1 MVNMT
6 MAIPKELHKE
16 MKKHP
21 EIKWTE
27 VARQAIEKKAE
38 ELKREK
44 DDWRKYALKHAVETG
59 WSEAHEL
66 FEF

>member
-6 MAIPKELHKE
+6 MAIPKELHDI
-16 MKKHP
+16 MKKHA

-27 VARQAIEKKAE
+27 VARQAIKKKAE
-38 ELKREK
+38 LLEAEK
-44 DDWRKYALKHAVETG
+44 DPWRTYAYKRWAEEG
-59 WSEAHEL
+59 EDAHEL

>member
-6 MAIPKELHKE
+6 MAIPKEIHNI
-16 MKKHP
+16 MKKHA

-27 VARQAIEKKAE
+27 VARKAIEEKAKELE
-38 ELKREK
+38 EEK
-44 DDWRKYALKHAVETG
+44 MLWMKHAHEHAARRG

>member
-6 MAIPKELHKE
+6 MAIPEQLHKV
-16 MKKHP
+16 MKRHA

-27 VARQAIEKKAE
+27 VARQAIEKKARELE
-38 ELKREK
+38 EEK
-44 DDWRKYALKHAVETG
+44 VQWMKHGQEHAVKRG

>member
-6 MAIPKELHKE
+6 MAIPEQLHKI

-27 VARQAIEKKAE
+27 IARQAIEEKAKLLE
-38 ELKREK
+38 REK
-44 DDWRKYALKHAVETG
+44 DPWKLYAYRRWAEEG
-59 WSEAHEL
+59 EDAHEL

>member
-1 MVNMT
+1 
-6 MAIPKELHKE
+6 MAVPKELHDI
-16 MKKHP
+16 MKKHS

-27 VARQAIEKKAE
+27 VARKAIEEKAKELE
-38 ELKREK
+38 EEKRV
-44 DDWRKYALKHAVETG
+44 WMKHAQNHAIKRG

>member
-6 MAIPKELHKE
+6 MAIPDKLHAK
-16 MKKHP
+16 MKKHS

-27 VARQAIEKKAE
+27 VARKAFEEKAKELE
-38 ELKREK
+38 EEK
-44 DDWRKYALKHAVETG
+44 ILWMKHAHEHAAKRG

-66 FEF
+66 FDF

>member
-6 MAIPKELHKE
+6 LAIPDKLHSK
-16 MKKHP
+16 MKQYP

-27 VARQAIEKKAE
+27 VARKAIEAKATALE
-38 ELKREK
+38 EEK
-44 DDWRKYALKHAVETG
+44 MQWMKQAQEHAVKRG

>member
-6 MAIPKELHKE
+6 MAVPKELHDI
-16 MKKHP
+16 MKKHS

-27 VARQAIEKKAE
+27 VARKAIEEKAKELE
-38 ELKREK
+38 EEKRQ
-44 DDWRKYALKHAVETG
+44 WMKHAHTHAIKRG

-66 FEF
+66 FKF

>member
-6 MAIPKELHKE
+6 MAIPVHLHKV

-27 VARQAIEKKAE
+27 VARQAFEAKAKLLEAEKDPWRIYAYRRWAEEGEDAE
-38 ELKREK
+38 ELFK
-44 DDWRKYALKHAVETG
+44 
-59 WSEAHEL
+59 
-66 FEF
+66 F

>member
-1 MVNMT
+1 MT
-6 MAIPKELHKE
+6 LAIPENLHKI
-16 MKKHP
+16 MKQHS

-27 VARQAIEKKAE
+27 VARKAIEEKAMALQE
-38 ELKREK
+38 EK
-44 DDWRKYALKHAVETG
+44 DAWKKYAQNHSVKRG

>member
-6 MAIPKELHKE
+6 MAIPEQLHKV
-16 MKKHP
+16 MKKHA

-27 VARQAIEKKAE
+27 VARQAIEKKA
-38 ELKREK
+38 REIEK
-44 DDWRKYALKHAVETG
+44 EKTMWMKHAHEHAVKRG

>member
-6 MAIPKELHKE
+6 MAIPEQLHKVI
-16 MKKHP
+16 KKYP

-27 VARQAIEKKAE
+27 VARQAIEEKAKLLESEKDPWKLYAYKRWAE
-38 ELKREK
+38 EGE
-44 DDWRKYALKHAVETG
+44 D
-59 WSEAHEL
+59 AHEL

>member
-6 MAIPKELHKE
+6 LAIPEELHKT
-16 MKKHP
+16 MKQHP

-27 VARQAIEKKAE
+27 VVRFAIKKKAVMLEGE
-38 ELKREK
+38 EQ
-44 DDWRKYALKHAVETG
+44 DWKIYAQKHAVKKG

>member
-6 MAIPKELHKE
+6 LAIPEELHKI

-27 VARQAIEKKAE
+27 VARQALEKKVRILEA
-38 ELKREK
+38 EK
-44 DDWRKYALKHAVETG
+44 DPWRQYTYKRWVEEG
-59 WSEAHEL
+59 EDANDL

>member
-6 MAIPKELHKE
+6 MAIPKELHDI
-16 MKKHP
+16 MKKHA

-27 VARQAIEKKAE
+27 VARQAIKKKAKEVE
-38 ELKREK
+38 EEK
-44 DDWRKYALKHAVETG
+44 ILWMKHAHEHAVKRG

>member
-6 MAIPKELHKE
+6 MAIPEQLHKV
-16 MKKHP
+16 MKKHT

-27 VARQAIEKKAE
+27 VARQAIEKKARELE
-38 ELKREK
+38 EEK
-44 DDWRKYALKHAVETG
+44 IIWMKQAQEHAVKRG

-66 FEF
+66 FKF

>member
-6 MAIPKELHKE
+6 MAIPEELHKK
-16 MKKHP
+16 MKGHP

-27 VARQAIEKKAE
+27 VARQAIEKKAREVE
-38 ELKREK
+38 EEK
-44 DDWRKYALKHAVETG
+44 MVWMKHSQEHAVKKG

>member
-6 MAIPKELHKE
+6 MAIPKELHSI

-21 EIKWTE
+21 EIKWSE
-27 VARQAIEKKAE
+27 VARQAIKRKALEIEIEKKEWIQQAQ
-38 ELKREK
+38 
-44 DDWRKYALKHAVETG
+44 KHAVERG

>member
-1 MVNMT
+1 MT
-6 MAIPKELHKE
+6 MAIPTQLHKL

-27 VARQAIEKKAE
+27 VARQAIEKKAMLIE
-38 ELKREK
+38 AEK
-44 DDWRKYALKHAVETG
+44 DPLRYYALKRWAEEG
-59 WSEAHEL
+59 EDAHEL

>member
-6 MAIPKELHKE
+6 MAIPQELHDV
-16 MKKHP
+16 MKKHS

-27 VARQAIEKKAE
+27 VARKAIEEKAKELE
-38 ELKREK
+38 EEKRQWK
-44 DDWRKYALKHAVETG
+44 KHAQEHAVKRG

>member
-6 MAIPKELHKE
+6 MAIPKPLYDDMRRHS
-16 MKKHP
+16 

-27 VARQAIEKKAE
+27 VARKAFLKKINELEKEKKGWMKHAQ
-38 ELKREK
+38 
-44 DDWRKYALKHAVETG
+44 KHAVERG